1 MRRLDLWISSDRIH
15 CATPIVCVHWSGSG
29 FGNRSVWGTE
39 IRYDS
44 VMRSTFFSLALA
56 TLSVAVLA
64 VVSSAAHAQNPQD
77 HSGGQG
83 QSQAQGQPGGRSAR
97 PAFPHPEARSD
108 NSHNSL
114 SDSVRRV
121 QREPGVR
128 VLSAER
134 VPFDG
139 RDINRIKYVDERGR
153 VRYMDDA
160 GSTRRR
166 STPRT
171 EQAPAT
177 EEPPARGDNP
187 SEP

>member
-1 MRRLDLWISSDRIH
+1 MRLRSLWISSDRIH

-29 FGNRSVWGTE
+29 FGNRSVWETE

-44 VMRSTFFSLALA
+44 VMRHTFFSFAIA
-56 TLSVAVLA
+56 TLSVACLA
-64 VVSSAAHAQNPQD
+64 VSSAAHAQ
-77 HSGGQG
+77 S
-83 QSQAQGQPGGRSAR
+83 SQGQPGGQGPQPPGQQSGERSR
-97 PAFPHPEARSD
+97 PAFPRQDPRND
-108 NSHNSL
+108 NGHNSL

-166 STPRT
+166 SAPRT
-171 EQAPAT
+171 EQAPPAGQSP
-177 EEPPARGDNP
+177 PPARGDNP